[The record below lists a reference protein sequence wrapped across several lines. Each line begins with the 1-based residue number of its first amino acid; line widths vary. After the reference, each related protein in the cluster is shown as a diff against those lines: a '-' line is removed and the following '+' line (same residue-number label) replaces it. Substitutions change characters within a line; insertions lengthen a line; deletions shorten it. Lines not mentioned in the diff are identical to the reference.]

1 MNFLRMLR
9 YYRERG
15 YTWGN
20 AIRTAWG
27 ITR

>member
-15 YTWGN
+15 YTWIN
-20 AIRTAWG
+20 AVTIDWKV
-27 ITR
+27 TR